1 MRMGKELIVM
11 DLRCRDG
18 WIEVICG
25 SMFAGK
31 TEELIRRVRRIEY
44 AKKEIVVFKP
54 IIDNRY
60 SNDEVVSHLNN
71 RTKSIP
77 IEKASEVWD
86 HLSKLPYSVAFDEAQ
101 FFDEGLVVICE
112 QLANRGV
119 RVIVAGLDRDFR
131 GEPFGVM
138 PKLLARAEYVTKLQ
152 AICQVCGEPATRT
165 QRIINGEP
173 AHYNDEIIL
182 VSAKEKYEPRC
193 RHCHQV
199 PGAPDEK

>member
-1 MRMGKELIVM
+1 M

-18 WIEVICG
+18 WIEVVCG

-44 AKKEIVVFKP
+44 AKKEVIVFKP
-54 IIDNRY
+54 VIDNRY
-60 SNDEVVSHLNN
+60 STDEVVSHINN

-77 IEKASEVWD
+77 LEKATDAWKY
-86 HLSKLPYSVAFDEAQ
+86 LSKLPYAVAFDEAQ
-101 FFDEGLVVICE
+101 FFDEELVSICE
-112 QLANRGV
+112 KLADAGV

-138 PKLLARAEYVTKLQ
+138 PEFLARAEYVTKLQ

-165 QRIINGEP
+165 QRIIDGKP
-173 AHYNDEIIL
+173 ANYSDPIIL

-193 RHCHQV
+193 RHCHLV
-199 PGAPDEK
+199 PGAPNDKS